1 MAKSTRRP
9 EAASHPGS
17 RPEWSQ
23 IRPPL
28 NADAATRSAIPNGTN
43 SRFTEAEIAE
53 AAELMAAEHRGKR
66 LLMSVTKG
74 HRTLAM
80 RHGTA
85 AVVVGALTV
94 AALYVIELKSPSVD
108 AGAFRAWLV
117 FSVAS
122 IVGRLAMYIWL
133 FSAYSP
139 VQVVKSTPLRLVPL
153 LIASISAAQWI
164 WSIDLFASDRASAAS
179 FVLFA
184 GLVGNSVAVA
194 GMWPTAPLAVLA
206 YLTATWA
213 TLFHRLYTSSP
224 DADAIIVASAACVG
238 VVLWASSYLQ
248 FHQVKNIL
256 NRSDEVDL
264 LLARLHRANA
274 ELTSANSTLD
284 TMNSAAT
291 TELEHRSMFF
301 TSASHD
307 FRQRLHAMN
316 LLANAALGSSSE
328 DGNESAP
335 LRRLADCIEDVEHYV
350 THVLDFAR
358 FDRSATRPVR
368 QRVELQSLFQKL
380 ELNFE
385 DIAMERGATLVIRS
399 TDVVLFTDASML
411 QRILEN
417 LISNAIKFTS
427 KRVLVAARRRGS
439 NIAIEVWDQGDGIA
453 PEDRAAIFTP
463 FYRSPTA
470 ERHHG
475 GVGLGLAVV
484 QRFAECL
491 GCEIQL
497 RSQMGHGT
505 VMTLLLPS
513 GVGPDTRR
521 PVGH

>member
-1 MAKSTRRP
+1 MAEITRRQD
-9 EAASHPGS
+9 EMEHRERQAASADIGSPGNEEAM
-17 RPEWSQ
+17 RT
-23 IRPPL
+23 
-28 NADAATRSAIPNGTN
+28 ATRSKGTRP
-43 SRFTEAEIAE
+43 RFSEAEIAE
-53 AAELMAAEHRGKR
+53 AAELMASEHRGKR

-85 AVVVGALTV
+85 AIVVGGLTV

-108 AGAFRAWLV
+108 ARSLDAWFV
-117 FSVAS
+117 FCVAS
-122 IVGRLAMYIWL
+122 IVSRTAMYVWL
-133 FSAYSP
+133 FNSYSP
-139 VQVVKSTPLRLVPL
+139 AEVVKSTALRLVPL
-153 LIASISAAQWI
+153 AIALISAAQWI
-164 WSIDLFASDRASAAS
+164 WSIELFASDRAGAAS

-213 TLFHRLYTSSP
+213 TLFHRLYIASP
-224 DADAIIVASAACVG
+224 EADAIIVASAACVG

-248 FHQVKNIL
+248 VHQVKNIL

-264 LLARLHRANA
+264 LLARLHRANG
-274 ELTSANSTLD
+274 ELTAANSTLD
-284 TMNSAAT
+284 AMNSTAT
-291 TELEHRSMFF
+291 AELEHRSMFF

-316 LLANAALGSSSE
+316 LLANAALSSTGDEGS
-328 DGNESAP
+328 ESAP

-358 FDRSATRPVR
+358 FDRSATHPVC
-368 QRVELQSLFQKL
+368 QRLELQSLFQKL

-385 DIAMERGATLVIRS
+385 DIATERGVTLVIRS
-399 TDVVLFTDASML
+399 TDVVLYTDASML

-417 LISNAIKFTS
+417 LISNAIKFTR
-427 KRVLVAARRRGS
+427 KRVLVATRKRGS
-439 NIAIEVWDQGDGIA
+439 AIAIQVWDQGDGIA
-453 PEDRAAIFTP
+453 PEDQAAIFTP
-463 FYRSPTA
+463 FYRSRTA
-470 ERHHG
+470 DRHHG

-491 GCEIQL
+491 GCEIRL
-497 RSQMGHGT
+497 RSQMGRGT
-505 VMTLLLPS
+505 VMTLLLP
-513 GVGPDTRR
+513 GGDGPD
-521 PVGH
+521 PSQPIAG